1 MRRVF
6 VASMLVIL
14 MVFSVGTYSF
24 QSIDGFEDT
33 DVLIGEG
40 EESATDGR
48 QTATHAEWTMDTL
61 MFSAADCNFSG
72 VSDSHPPASGPNDGV
87 SHYHVVGCGTMN
99 SPPGGDSS
107 LWSVPGKHQGDLDV
121 GLKNWY
127 QTDFEMDQGGN
138 MYVVGTYSG
147 ERIVLPIENGADI
160 ILNNSGGGYQ
170 CSHFDADSGGVDK
183 SQWTCSPDVFVAK
196 MDSNGIWQWAERVD
210 HMGQDS
216 AVKLAVTPSGDV
228 YVGGYTGCDHF
239 GAMFEPYD
247 GVARFGSH
255 SLNVCDHGTG
265 VNAETP
271 GYYGQDWQGYV
282 AKINTNGVW
291 QWVKAIENWD
301 NEASAVWD
309 VAIDPREPDEVYFI
323 GEIGPCDPYLAQ
335 IHSNWSTYTN
345 CPTEQNSVI
354 GKIAQVGAPGQVG
367 SVIIDWINYEGIDV
381 TFSEIEAKSAAI
393 FVTGGEHEDAGP
405 SYQHSFGTTSSVQTG
420 DDFITKLDSDGTYEW
435 TRSCQQG
442 RILEMAASAN
452 NIAMEV
458 VPGTH
463 CGQLMSQYHGFQIVT
478 LDSGGNW
485 LWSTGDTF
493 DSSSSN
499 LPMTLQWAAYD
510 SSVYN
515 TASSEVPGVLEFD
528 SNGDVVS
535 VRSFG
540 KMMKI
545 GGSTILPS
553 YHRVNDAYQA
563 SGGGPNGGWV
573 DAEFAGADTHFSR
586 FDMTSGGMIWSY
598 VEDLPTPCVINCANQ
613 PSYFGYPD
621 GYDLGNSQSVWDVEV
636 GGVWDIRISG
646 AVSGH
651 DIQLHDGLP
660 DTDIPYTGP
669 PNHYTRNYYSGGVYF
684 ADFEGCVPAPSS
696 PVLVDGSVATTAAR
710 WIGDDHNHTWDNYS
724 LLVDPVRYECANE
737 TVTPPV
743 TFGCTDPAATNYD
756 PAATVDDGTCV
767 YPAPPLDDC
776 CAHYGSIVNLTGVEK
791 LHIMEITAPSSA
803 GSPQGSSAG
812 FYDISYDIAQE
823 TMPGGILVTDFSDS
837 QQMAYSG
844 PMGVGTANNCD
855 LLTGA
860 RECYD
865 FYLSDSQGNFDPYGG
880 HLAIR
885 LYASSMAA
893 GNIDGVWL
901 EFTNGNIAYAAVVTH
916 YDPGVFQTYGGGHSL
931 EALGPV
937 SNDPAVTPISNPT
950 GYTQMG
956 GGPGGDFTTL
966 VLCFDVLVNPEYRS
980 GVVEGNEVDRDE
992 EVAAGLGITG
1002 AGNTADI
1009 VVVGGA
1015 GLIVG
1020 MGVSSMMVRLRGRE
1034 PIIVDGE
1041 LQKEEPTFRD

>member
-14 MVFSVGTYSF
+14 MMFSVGTYSF

-61 MFSAADCNFSG
+61 MFSASEFNLSGFS
-72 VSDSHPPASGPNDGV
+72 DTHPPTDGPNDGV
-87 SHYHVVGCGTMN
+87 SHYHVNDGITQGGITMN
-99 SPPGGDSS
+99 SMAGGDSY
-107 LWSVPGKHQGDLDV
+107 WWDYPGGGYNHFRGGDCAV
-121 GLKNWY
+121 AWGMAGCG
-127 QTDFEMDQGGN
+127 TDFEMDDNGN
-138 MYVVGTYSG
+138 MYVVGQYQG
-147 ERIVLPIENGADI
+147 ERMVFPNENTADI
-160 ILNNSGGGYQ
+160 VLNNSGGGAM
-170 CSHFDADSGGVDK
+170 CSSPDANSLIAPEDK
-183 SQWTCSPDVFVAK
+183 WDWTCSVDTFVAK
-196 MDSNGIWQWAERVD
+196 QDASGTWLWAKRID
-210 HMGQDS
+210 NLGGDG
-216 AVKLAVTPSGDV
+216 AYKLAVNPVTGSAYIGGF
-228 YVGGYTGCDHF
+228 VGGISINTPTADGFAHF
-239 GAMFEPYD
+239 GPHQIQIWDPTLLQNQM
-247 GVARFGSH
+247 
-255 SLNVCDHGTG
+255 
-265 VNAETP
+265 
-271 GYYGQDWQGYV
+271 GYTTQYYVGYV
-282 AKINTNGVW
+282 AKLDTNGVW
-291 QWVKAIENWD
+291 EWAEPIEDWD
-301 NEASAVWD
+301 NHDSIVYD
-309 VAIDPREPDEVYFI
+309 VAVDPRSDEVYFI
-323 GEIGPCDPYLAQ
+323 GEIGPCDPHKVSMYPDWPGYL
-335 IHSNWSTYTN
+335 N
-345 CPTEQNSVI
+345 CPTVHNNVI
-354 GKIAQVGAPGQVG
+354 GKMAPQSGLGGSMQVEWVNYEETGVHFQELEFQDNGVVVTGSSISTSQHSLGTTPSVQSGDSFVTRVDDSGGYEWTKTCQGGSIGAPGGG
-367 SVIIDWINYEGIDV
+367 SGS
-381 TFSEIEAKSAAI
+381 T
-393 FVTGGEHEDAGP
+393 
-405 SYQHSFGTTSSVQTG
+405 
-420 DDFITKLDSDGTYEW
+420 
-435 TRSCQQG
+435 
-442 RILEMAASAN
+442 ILGMAASSA
-452 NIAMEV
+452 NIAIEV
-458 VPGTH
+458 IPGTQ
-463 CGQLMSQYHGFQIVT
+463 CGQLNNGYHGFQIVT
-478 LDSGGNW
+478 LDSNGNW
-485 LWSTGDTF
+485 LWATGDSF
-493 DSSSSN
+493 DSSSGN
-499 LPMTLQWAAYD
+499 LPLTLSWTDDYVGQG
-510 SSVYN
+510 S
-515 TASSEVPGVLEFD
+515 LEFD
-528 SNGDVVS
+528 DDGNVVS
-535 VRSFG
+535 VRLFQ
-540 KMMKI
+540 KLMKI
-545 GGSTILPS
+545 GGSSILPS
-553 YHRVNDAYQA
+553 HHSVVN
-563 SGGGPNGGWV
+563 PNLVGSPGYTN
-573 DAEFAGADTHFSR
+573 ADYYGIDMHFSR
-586 FDMTSGGMIWSY
+586 FDIASGGMMWSY
-598 VEDLPTPCVINCANQ
+598 VEDLPDPCMTNC
-613 PSYFGYPD
+613 PVEYYGYPA
-621 GYDLGNSQSVWDVEV
+621 GYDLGTTQTIWDIEV
-636 GGVWDIRISG
+636 GGVWDIRLSG
-646 AVSGH
+646 RIVGH
-651 DIQLHDGLP
+651 DVQLHDGMP
-660 DTDIPYTGP
+660 NSDIPYTGP

-684 ADFEGCVPAPSS
+684 ADFEGCIPAPSS
-696 PVLVDGSVATTAAR
+696 PVLDDGNVATTAAR

-1034 PIIVDGE
+1034 PIIIEGE